1 MPKVGENLIITLQL
15 YDGLASM
22 PKRVFVDLSAP
33 NGTLLFPRFEI
44 LHVINGDFRDDTHLM
59 PDLSYVTAQ
68 YFVYEPDGTTLDE
81 DYIINKDVF
90 MKATCELSSTVIE
103 GSAIVGEIQ
112 EDSGLLGSIDG
123 IALEGTILISES
135 LSGTIDDSSLE
146 GEIANEC

>member
-44 LHVINGDFRDDTHLM
+44 LHVINGDFRDTTHVM
-59 PDLSYVTAQ
+59 PDLNYVTAQ
-68 YFVYEPDGTTLDE
+68 YFVYEPNGITLDD

-90 MKATCELSSTVIE
+90 MKEDVEGVVTNNQPISGIISSNSLSGELDSLQIDGTLDNE
-103 GSAIVGEIQ
+103 LEIVGEVL
-112 EDSGLLGSIDG
+112 D
-123 IALEGTILISES
+123 
-135 LSGTIDDSSLE
+135 
-146 GEIANEC
+146 EC